1 MRSAVKDIL
10 RYNKNFKVE
19 RLSAKLGRLTGS
31 PFSFFRG
38 TYHLFVKDAHSQWA
52 KSRQTE
58 SRGLVVGDLH
68 TENFGSYRAVTNEIV
83 YDINDFDEATEGF
96 YEWDLKRLTV
106 SLVLAARDAELSFGS
121 GLDAAE
127 FLVGRYLDTIAT
139 LRPLRDRKEFAAL
152 PETRSV
158 RELLR
163 TASEQ
168 SREEMMRKMA
178 QELGPGRFELRH
190 LEGKMLPVPAVE
202 RKQAEAA
209 LPFYLRHCLSIHGK
223 TTGYV
228 WQDVAVRVAG
238 AGSLGRPR
246 YAVLLGKGE
255 KEAETWK
262 SLRLIE
268 WKQAMDAAWD
278 EPKGAFSEARARRV
292 MEATTMMQL
301 APKRYLGWTQMG
313 KWSMQAREIGAN
325 DFRFNAREW
334 SDRSA
339 FRDAAA
345 SLGMITARAHLLG
358 SGNKNG
364 ARGLL
369 KELKGR
375 EQAWV
380 RHLLA
385 FAMQYAEQVHEDYAE
400 FMKARADVARA
411 WRIKPEKG

>member
-1 MRSAVKDIL
+1 
-10 RYNKNFKVE
+10 
-19 RLSAKLGRLTGS
+19 
-31 PFSFFRG
+31 
-38 TYHLFVKDAHSQWA
+38 
-52 KSRQTE
+52 
-58 SRGLVVGDLH
+58 
-68 TENFGSYRAVTNEIV
+68 
-83 YDINDFDEATEGF
+83 
-96 YEWDLKRLTV
+96 
-106 SLVLAARDAELSFGS
+106 
-121 GLDAAE
+121 
-127 FLVGRYLDTIAT
+127 
-139 LRPLRDRKEFAAL
+139 
-152 PETRSV
+152 
-158 RELLR
+158 
-163 TASEQ
+163 
-168 SREEMMRKMA
+168 
-178 QELGPGRFELRH
+178 
-190 LEGKMLPVPAVE
+190 
-202 RKQAEAA
+202 
-209 LPFYLRHCLSIHGK
+209 
-223 TTGYV
+223 
-228 WQDVAVRVAG
+228 
-238 AGSLGRPR
+238 
-246 YAVLLGKGE
+246 
-255 KEAETWK
+255 
-262 SLRLIE
+262 
-268 WKQAMDAAWD
+268 
-278 EPKGAFSEARARRV
+278 
-292 MEATTMMQL
+292 MMQL